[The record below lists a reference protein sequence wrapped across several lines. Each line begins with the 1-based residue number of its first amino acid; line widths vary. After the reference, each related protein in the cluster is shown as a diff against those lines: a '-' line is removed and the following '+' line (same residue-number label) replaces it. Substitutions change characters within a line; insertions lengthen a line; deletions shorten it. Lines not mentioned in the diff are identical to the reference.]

1 MKASSLL
8 SKFEDKEK
16 IVGFKKGNE
25 FIDLIT
31 EIDNEDGIEPVYID
45 SAEAYEFIRHT
56 AAHVMAQAIMRLYG
70 NVKLGI
76 GPVIENGFY
85 YDIDGVT
92 ISEDDLP
99 KIEEEMRKIIK
110 EDLALEREEISKEE
124 ALKLFKELG
133 QDYKIELINEL
144 EGKISI
150 YKQGEFIDLCRGPH
164 VTRTGLLPIDG
175 FKLISLAGAY
185 WRGDERNKMLQRVYG
200 VLFRTKEELDKYLWQ
215 IEEAKKRDH
224 RKLGKELKLFLF
236 LDESPAIPFWLP
248 NGMFIKNLLVSM
260 MRDLLYKNGYLEI
273 QTPMIMRRALWE
285 RSGHWQNYREN
296 MYVAFAGDEKIEGEP
311 EWAVK
316 PMSCPGGILV
326 FKSEIRS
333 YKDLPIRLAEF
344 GNVHRYERAGVL
356 HGLLRVR
363 GFTQDDAHIFMRPD
377 QIKDEVVEVIK
388 LVDRVYKKFGFE
400 YSIDL
405 STRPEK
411 YIGTDEMWE
420 TATNGLR
427 EALEELGLPY
437 NVKEGEGAFYGPK
450 IDFQLKDAIGR
461 THQCGTIQLDMA
473 LPERFDV
480 NYIDKDGTPKRVVM
494 IHRAIY
500 GSLERFIGILIE
512 HYGGKFPVWLSPTQ
526 VVILPVSDKFLAY
539 ARKVDNILKQ
549 NNIRSKVDEDNE
561 RLSYKIRKSQEEKI
575 PYMLIVGQKE
585 EESNTVSVRSR
596 DKGDIGSKGIDEFIN
611 LINSEIGKV
620 EF

>member
-1 MKASSLL
+1 
-8 SKFEDKEK
+8 
-16 IVGFKKGNE
+16 
-25 FIDLIT
+25 
-31 EIDNEDGIEPVYID
+31 
-45 SAEAYEFIRHT
+45 
-56 AAHVMAQAIMRLYG
+56 
-70 NVKLGI
+70 
-76 GPVIENGFY
+76 
-85 YDIDGVT
+85 
-92 ISEDDLP
+92 
-99 KIEEEMRKIIK
+99 
-110 EDLALEREEISKEE
+110 
-124 ALKLFKELG
+124 
-133 QDYKIELINEL
+133 
-144 EGKISI
+144 
-150 YKQGEFIDLCRGPH
+150 
-164 VTRTGLLPIDG
+164 
-175 FKLISLAGAY
+175 
-185 WRGDERNKMLQRVYG
+185 
-200 VLFRTKEELDKYLWQ
+200 
-215 IEEAKKRDH
+215 
-224 RKLGKELKLFLF
+224 
-236 LDESPAIPFWLP
+236 
-248 NGMFIKNLLVSM
+248 
-260 MRDLLYKNGYLEI
+260 
-273 QTPMIMRRALWE
+273 MIMRRALWE

-296 MYVAFAGDEKIEGEP
+296 MYVAFAGDEKIEGKP

-420 TATNGLR
+420 AATNGLR